1 MDRWVDGEGSTA
13 IVRQMVTWTSN
24 HCPSV
29 CCHKMVFVTKRAEAE
44 KIIVCQHIHR
54 PCASSH
60 IHTLVYPVT
69 DFFHTIKHTPT
80 LTQALPQKLIQWYV
94 TLILP
99 MNYVQHS
106 SAGDTSVTRALH
118 WGKLCVSLLVHKAT
132 LLEQPLGKFGNSSGW
147 GRSSLCNTNH

>member
-69 DFFHTIKHTPT
+69 DFFHTIKHTHTITPPKAYSMICYIDT
-80 LTQALPQKLIQWYV
+80 TNELRTTQ
-94 TLILP
+94 
-99 MNYVQHS
+99 
-106 SAGDTSVTRALH
+106 
-118 WGKLCVSLLVHKAT
+118 
-132 LLEQPLGKFGNSSGW
+132 
-147 GRSSLCNTNH
+147 